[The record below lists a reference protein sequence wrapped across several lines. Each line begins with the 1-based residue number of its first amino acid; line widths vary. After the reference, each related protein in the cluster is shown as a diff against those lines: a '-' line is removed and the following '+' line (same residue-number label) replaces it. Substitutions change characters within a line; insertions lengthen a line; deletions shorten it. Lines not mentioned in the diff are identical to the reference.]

1 MGCQTMAGE
10 TYGYGPDLTG
20 PDLTL
25 RHPHLCY
32 CTPAAFSSL
41 SQSLCTCC
49 SLCLERASLGCLSSL
64 SGLCVCHLLRKP
76 SIILN
81 HFPVV
86 LHLSKTNHLGNL
98 KTPEYGPHTTRHSN
112 LNFWVWGPGICSFK
126 CSLGHRAAG

>member
-49 SLCLERASLGCLSSL
+49 SLCLDRASLGCLSSL

-86 LHLSKTNHLGNL
+86 LHLSKT
-98 KTPEYGPHTTRHSN
+98 K
-112 LNFWVWGPGICSFK
+112 
-126 CSLGHRAAG
+126 SLGKLKNTGIWAPYHQTLKLEFLGVGPRHLQF